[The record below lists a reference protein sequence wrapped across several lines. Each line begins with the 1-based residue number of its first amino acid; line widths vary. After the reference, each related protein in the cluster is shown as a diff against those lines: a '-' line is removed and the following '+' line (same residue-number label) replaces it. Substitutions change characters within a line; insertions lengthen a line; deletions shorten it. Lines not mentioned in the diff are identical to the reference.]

1 MGLDKLLELIF
12 TYIGKWWPI
21 EIIEAWSE
29 AILLRGG
36 KFKRVLKPGWY
47 FLPLKMLLLDRV
59 YEVVVVTTT
68 LDIPSQTLVTKD
80 DVPIS
85 ISHIIKYNISDTEK
99 YYLKISDQTDA
110 IKDTAQGIIK
120 TVIVDREYKELKEKL
135 DQIDKEITKLLRDEV
150 KKYGI
155 AIEKATISS
164 FCKTPAFKLFND
176 SNSALST

>member
-12 TYIGKWWPI
+12 TYIGKWWPV
-21 EIIEAWSE
+21 EIIEVWSE
-29 AILLRGG
+29 AVLLRGG
-36 KFKRVLKPGWY
+36 KFKKVLKQGWY

-80 DVPIS
+80 DIPIS
-85 ISHIIKYNISDTEK
+85 ISYIIKYNINDTEK

-120 TVIVDREYKELKEKL
+120 TVIVDRTYNELKEKL
-135 DQIDKEITKLLRDEV
+135 DQIDKDITRLIKGEV
-150 KKYGI
+150 KRYGI
-155 AIEKATISS
+155 EIEKATISS

-176 SNSALST
+176 SNSIAS